1 MRVKKILTIYCS
13 IVLICLT
20 AIIGASYALFNQT
33 ISVGNHLQAGNLEA
47 SLTRTNLEYAVLDSE
62 GVLTKTTVDTDVDFT
77 NKTKENIFG
86 LNKDSR
92 IVPGS
97 YFEAEMQ
104 LANNGTVAYDYS
116 VEIHLISR
124 SNEQV
129 NELAK
134 QLKVTFKVGDKEE
147 SHMLSELIEQASK
160 SGGKYTI
167 ASGRLPLE
175 SNTGFTVRVEFV
187 LSDNNNAAQ
196 DQACAFDLVIN
207 AVQATKDK

>member
-1 MRVKKILTIYCS
+1 MKVSKVLAIYCS
-13 IVLICLT
+13 IVLVCLT

-33 ISVGNHLQAGNLEA
+33 ISVGNHLQAGNLDA
-47 SLTRTNLEYAVLDSE
+47 ALTRTNLEYAVLDSE

-77 NKTKENIFG
+77 NNTKENIFG
-86 LNKDSR
+86 LTKDSR

-104 LANNGTVAYDYS
+104 LVNNGTVAYDYS
-116 VEIHLISR
+116 VEIHLISK
-124 SNEQV
+124 SDEQV

-134 QLKVTFKVGDKEE
+134 QLKVSFKVGETEE
-147 SHMLSELIEQASK
+147 SHMLSELIEEASK

-167 ASGRLPLE
+167 AKGRLPLE
-175 SNTGFTVRVEFV
+175 SNTSFTVRVEFV

-196 DQACAFDLVIN
+196 GQQCAFDLVIN
-207 AVQATKDK
+207 AVQATKE

>member
-97 YFEAEMQ
+97 YF
-104 LANNGTVAYDYS
+104 
-116 VEIHLISR
+116 
-124 SNEQV
+124 
-129 NELAK
+129 
-134 QLKVTFKVGDKEE
+134 
-147 SHMLSELIEQASK
+147 AS
-160 SGGKYTI
+160 
-167 ASGRLPLE
+167 
-175 SNTGFTVRVEFV
+175 
-187 LSDNNNAAQ
+187 
-196 DQACAFDLVIN
+196 
-207 AVQATKDK
+207 